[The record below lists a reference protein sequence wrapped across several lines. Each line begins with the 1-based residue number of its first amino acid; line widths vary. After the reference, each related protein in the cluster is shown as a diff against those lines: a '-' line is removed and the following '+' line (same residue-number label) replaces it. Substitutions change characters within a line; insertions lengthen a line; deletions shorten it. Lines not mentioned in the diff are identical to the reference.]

1 MKNAQY
7 NTDDVKKR
15 CEDKLNIGFECGK
28 EFNGWFKH
36 EEKKIARITVPKGR
50 KFIPPKTYHS
60 MARQLK
66 LTVGQFDALL
76 DCPLV
81 MDQYIKI
88 LKDKVP
94 DICK

>member
-15 CEDKLNIGFECGK
+15 CEDKLGIGFECGK

-36 EEKKIARITVPKGR
+36 KEKKIARITVPKGR
-50 KFIPPKTYHS
+50 KPIPPKTYQS

-66 LTVGQFDALL
+66 LSTGQFDDLL

-81 MDQYIKI
+81 MDQYIDI
-88 LKDKVP
+88 LKEKVP
-94 DICK
+94 DFSK